1 MGTLA
6 RPSLLNER
14 TGKSA
19 HPTEKNMSGSF
30 PRRALISVS
39 DKTGLA
45 ELAKGLN
52 ELGFEIVSTGGTR
65 AFLQQQGA
73 KVIDIAEYTGF
84 PEIMDG
90 RVKTLHPKVHGAILG
105 RPDVAHHA
113 EAIAAHGII
122 PFELV
127 VVNLYPF
134 EATIAKPGCSVED
147 AIENIDIGGPSMVRS
162 AAKNHEHVG
171 IVTCPSQ
178 YARVVAEL
186 KSTGKLSH
194 EFKRQLA
201 AAAFACTA
209 RYDRAIADYMAG
221 ITGKLVAEEVPEG
234 VAVDAAKFPRV
245 LHLDFERR
253 MPLRYGENPHQA
265 AAFYVEKL
273 TRSASEGERSL
284 DSTTLAAFEKLHGKE
299 LSYNNLL
306 DLDSAMSIVREFDQP
321 AAVVIKHNNPC
332 GCAISDS
339 LSSAF
344 EKAYAGDPVS
354 AFGGI
359 FGLNRI
365 VDATTAEQFCIPDRF
380 VEAIIAPGFTDE
392 AFQLLTTKPKWK
404 NNVRLLR
411 VPGLSWSMISSCS
424 NPEGAGHVGNVPH
437 GPSMDYRRVTGGL
450 LVQTRDDQPDP
461 ESEWKIVTNRQ
472 PTDSEL
478 RDLRFA
484 WRLCKHVKSNAIVF
498 AKDGAITGTGA
509 GQMSRLDSSEIAAK
523 KSADR
528 CQGGVVASDAFFP
541 FRDGIDQAAKAGILA
556 AIQPGGSRNDPEV
569 IAAANEHG
577 MTMIF
582 TGRRH
587 FKH

>member
-1 MGTLA
+1 MA
-6 RPSLLNER
+6 
-14 TGKSA
+14 
-19 HPTEKNMSGSF
+19 GSF

-45 ELAKGLN
+45 ELAKELN

-105 RPDVAHHA
+105 RPDVPLHA

-134 EATIAKPGCSVED
+134 EATIAKPGCTTED

-178 YARVVAEL
+178 YERVVSEL
-186 KSTGKLSH
+186 KSAGKLSH
-194 EFKRQLA
+194 EFRRELA

-209 RYDRAIADYMAG
+209 RYDRAIADYIAG
-221 ITGKLVAEEVPEG
+221 ITGKLLAEEVPEG
-234 VAVDAAKFPRV
+234 VTVDAAKFPRV

-265 AAFYVEKL
+265 AAFYVE
-273 TRSASEGERSL
+273 TGERGGVSPPVIEETEKPAL
-284 DSTTLAAFEKLHGKE
+284 TGGLTPPRSPKSREQLRATLAAFEKLHGKE

-306 DLDSAMSIVREFDQP
+306 DLDSAMAIVREFDQP

-332 GCAISDS
+332 GCAISECGPTS
-339 LSSAF
+339 PKSALASAF
-344 EKAYAGDPVS
+344 ERAYAGDPVS

-359 FGLNRI
+359 FGLNRV
-365 VDATTAEQFCIPDRF
+365 VDLATAEQFCLPDRF

-411 VPGLSWSMISSCS
+411 VPGWQSSTS
-424 NPEGAGHVGNVPH
+424 STSA
-437 GPSMDYRRVTGGL
+437 SMDYRRVSGGL
-450 LVQTRDDQPDP
+450 LVQTRDDVADP
-461 ESEWKIVTNRQ
+461 ESEWKVVTNRQ
-472 PTDSEL
+472 PTDAEL

-484 WRLCKHVKSNAIVF
+484 WRICKHVKSNAIVF

-528 CQGGVVASDAFFP
+528 SQGGVVASDAFFP

>member
-1 MGTLA
+1 MA
-6 RPSLLNER
+6 
-14 TGKSA
+14 
-19 HPTEKNMSGSF
+19 GSF
-30 PRRALISVS
+30 PRRALVSVS

-45 ELAKGLN
+45 ELANGLN
-52 ELGFEIVSTGGTR
+52 ALGFEIISTGGTR
-65 AFLQQQGA
+65 TFLQQQGA

-105 RPDVAHHA
+105 RPDVPHHA
-113 EAIAAHGII
+113 DAIAAHGII

-134 EATIAKPGCSVED
+134 ETTIAKPNCTTED

-178 YARVVAEL
+178 YERVISEL
-186 KSTGKLSH
+186 KTFGKLSH
-194 EFKRQLA
+194 EFKRELA

-209 RYDRAIADYMAG
+209 RYDRAIADYMAN
-221 ITGKLVAEEVPEG
+221 LVGTLVPEEIPEG
-234 VAVDAAKFPRV
+234 VTVDATKFPRV

-265 AAFYVEKL
+265 AAFFVERNAD
-273 TRSASEGERSL
+273 TTSL
-284 DSTTLAAFEKLHGKE
+284 AMLEKLHGKE

-339 LSSAF
+339 LSTAF

-365 VDATTAEQFCIPDRF
+365 VDLATAEQLCLPDRF
-380 VEAIIAPGFTDE
+380 VEAIIAPGFTDD
-392 AFQLLTTKPKWK
+392 AFQILTTKPKWK

-411 VPGLSWSMISSCS
+411 VPGWQTS
-424 NPEGAGHVGNVPH
+424 NAQ
-437 GPSMDYRRVTGGL
+437 STASIDYRRVTGGM

-461 ESEWKIVTNRQ
+461 EADWKIVTTRQ
-472 PTDSEL
+472 PSDIEL

-484 WRLCKHVKSNAIVF
+484 WRVCKYVKSNAIVF
-498 AKDGAITGTGA
+498 AKEGAITGTGA
-509 GQMSRLDSSEIAAK
+509 GQMSRLDSAEIAAK
-523 KSADR
+523 KSGDR
-528 CQGGVVASDAFFP
+528 CRGGVVASDAFFP

-556 AIQPGGSRNDPEV
+556 AIQPGGSRNDSDV
-569 IAAANEHG
+569 IAAANEYG